1 MSPCLVSSGGS
12 AGGRTPV
19 TTVSL
24 QSLQPLSLPR
34 PPCPTPPLQRGGA
47 GHVTTAAVTAALP
60 ARLSRARTSGD
71 TTPRDNNSSNSSSS
85 NNTCCRITA
94 DNTVN

>member
-34 PPCPTPPLQRGGA
+34 PPRPTPPLQRGGGA

-71 TTPRDNNSSNSSSS
+71 TTPRDNSSSNS
-85 NNTCCRITA
+85 NNTCCRITT